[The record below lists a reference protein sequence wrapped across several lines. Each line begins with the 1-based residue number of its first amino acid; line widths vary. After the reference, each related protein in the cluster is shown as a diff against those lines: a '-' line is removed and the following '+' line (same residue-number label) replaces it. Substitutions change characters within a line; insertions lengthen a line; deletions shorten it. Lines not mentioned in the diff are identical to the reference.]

1 MPPPRNECM
10 IVTLSDEEE
19 FTILRKWPSLIVN
32 DSLKLVNVVA
42 DFLKEWS
49 YCVVLSDSLFTF
61 TLNLVGSLTCF
72 YHLLYV
78 LDDE

>member
-10 IVTLSDEEE
+10 IVTLSDEEKL
-19 FTILRKWPSLIVN
+19 TILRKWPSLIVN

-42 DFLKEWS
+42 DFLEERS
-49 YCVVLSDSLFTF
+49 HCVVVSDCLLALA
-61 TLNLVGSLTCF
+61 LNLVSCLACF
-72 YHLLYV
+72 NHLLYV